1 MTDEL
6 YKSLGTSRLYEQIA
20 EQLETLIVEGQLTP
34 GDRLPA
40 ERELC
45 EQFEVSRT
53 VIREAVKSLQEK
65 GLVEIRPGVGTFV
78 HHGMDKIL
86 RQSLGRLALIDPK
99 YGLANLMQV
108 REILEP
114 EIAAIA
120 AEKATPEDLD
130 ALKIAIERMNDSMD
144 DIEAFISADH
154 EFHLALAR
162 ATQNDLIVNLVDS
175 IVDSLSEQ
183 RRQIVNANTDGPRN
197 GQLHHIRIFNA
208 IKKADRELSRRQMIA
223 HLLQVR
229 ADSSGDDD
237 QIL

>member
-6 YKSLGTSRLYEQIA
+6 DKSLNTARLYEQIV
-20 EQLETLIVEGQLTP
+20 EQLETLIVEGHLTP

-40 ERELC
+40 ERELS

-78 HHGMDKIL
+78 QHGMNKIL
-86 RQSLGRLALIDPK
+86 RQSLGRLTQIDQK
-99 YGLANLMQV
+99 SGLANLMQV

-120 AEKATPEDLD
+120 AEKATSEDID
-130 ALKIAIERMNDSMD
+130 AMQIAIKRMNDAMD
-144 DIEAFISADH
+144 DMEDYIAADH

-162 ATQNDLIVNLVDS
+162 ATHNDLIVSLIDS
-175 IVDSLSEQ
+175 IVDSLGEQ
-183 RRQIVNANTDGPRN
+183 RRQIFSYADEGPKN
-197 GQLHHIRIFNA
+197 GQIHHIRIFQA
-208 IKKADRELSRRQMIA
+208 VKKADRELSRRQMIA

-229 ADSSGDDD
+229 ADSTMDDD
-237 QIL
+237 ED

>member
-1 MTDEL
+1 MTDDL
-6 YKSLGTSRLYEQIA
+6 HKSLTTARLYEQVV
-20 EQLETLIVEGQLTP
+20 EQLETLIVEGHLIP

-45 EQFEVSRT
+45 DQFEVSRT

-78 HHGMDKIL
+78 QHGMDKIL
-86 RQSLGRLALIDPK
+86 RQSLGRMTQINQE
-99 YGLANLMQV
+99 YGLENLMQV

-120 AEKATPEDLD
+120 AEKASPADLD
-130 ALKIAIERMNDSMD
+130 AMWLAIERMNQSLD
-144 DIEAFISADH
+144 DIEDFIAADH

-162 ATQNDLIVNLVDS
+162 ATQNDLIVNLMDS
-175 IVDSLSEQ
+175 IVDSLEEQ
-183 RRQIVNANTDGPRN
+183 RRLIFSVTGEGPQHGQI
-197 GQLHHIRIFNA
+197 HHIRIFKA
-208 IKKADRELSRRQMIA
+208 IQQANRELSRRQMIA

-229 ADSSGDDD
+229 EDSTTDE
-237 QIL
+237 I